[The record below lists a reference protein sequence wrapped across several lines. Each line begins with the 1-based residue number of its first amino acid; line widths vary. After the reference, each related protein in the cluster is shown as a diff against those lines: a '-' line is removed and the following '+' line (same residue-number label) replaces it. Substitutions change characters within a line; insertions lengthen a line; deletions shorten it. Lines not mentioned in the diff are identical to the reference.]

1 MNRLASIAFLDLR
14 VACFEKVIPLLV
26 LRALT
31 VSPSTKAALSCF
43 ELCLAEAGIVGAGIA
58 SSHAPILPARIS
70 NQRDCW
76 NGHLS
81 I

>member
-31 VSPSTKAALSCF
+31 FSPSTMAALSCF
-43 ELCLAEAGIVGAGIA
+43 ELCLAEAWDCGGWDRFFARAYFA
-58 SSHAPILPARIS
+58 SSHF
-70 NQRDCW
+70 
-76 NGHLS
+76 
-81 I
+81 